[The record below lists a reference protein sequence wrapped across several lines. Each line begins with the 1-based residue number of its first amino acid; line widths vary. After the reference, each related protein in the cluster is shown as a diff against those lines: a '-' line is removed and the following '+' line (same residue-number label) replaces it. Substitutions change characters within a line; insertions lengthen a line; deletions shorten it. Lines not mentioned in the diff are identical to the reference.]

1 MRESGKQ
8 METVDRIG
16 ILGTVLCAGV
26 TLGVESR
33 MQTERPVAKRSA
45 SSTSASPSRGRV
57 VEFKPEGTD
66 SWLCTYV
73 SPFFCDAAPTIS
85 NPATTR
91 RERRWPSAA
100 AAKESSN
107 DPDSRASGFSVAGS
121 RKKPLEEGLLI

>member
-1 MRESGKQ
+1 MRESGSKWK
-8 METVDRIG
+8 RSIASG

-26 TLGVESR
+26 TLGVETR

-45 SSTSASPSRGRV
+45 SSTSVSPSRGRV

-85 NPATTR
+85 NPATTPGTAMAERGR
-91 RERRWPSAA
+91 R
-100 AAKESSN
+100 
-107 DPDSRASGFSVAGS
+107 
-121 RKKPLEEGLLI
+121 